1 MRGLVAANRTIVAQ
15 LLSSYERA
23 AVSDK
28 ASEASSVR
36 PTSSLSL
43 IRRHVSPVALRRYAA
58 CVVILAG
65 SVAGS
70 ASVVAAL
77 GVCVAGAVGLFLY
90 ARRKE
95 KRRHAAIE
103 RDLPALLTSVASSVR
118 AGIDPLR
125 AIGDAEE
132 YFSVD
137 SPFVS
142 EVRLFKSKIA
152 AGEDEYEAIEEFL
165 ADDDHADVELF
176 KRCILLSRR
185 HGSSLA
191 DPLHRVVRVVRQ
203 RQSFKRKTRAAL
215 AMHRMS
221 AIGIALC
228 AALIAIMQAAMNS
241 KGVALAFEKT
251 AGIVLLSL
259 GGVLI
264 VAGVGWMLCMGREER
279 L

>member
-1 MRGLVAANRTIVAQ
+1 MRGLVAANRAIVSQ
-15 LLSSYERA
+15 LLSSYERPKGAKA
-23 AVSDK
+23 A
-28 ASEASSVR
+28 EIER
-36 PTSSLSL
+36 TQPTIDMSLV
-43 IRRHVSPVALRRYAA
+43 RRHVSPVALRRYAA
-58 CVVILAG
+58 SVVI
-65 SVAGS
+65 VAGLVGGS
-70 ASVVAAL
+70 FSILGALAVCAL
-77 GVCVAGAVGLFLY
+77 GVVGLLWF
-90 ARRKE
+90 AGRKE
-95 KRRHAAIE
+95 KKRHSAIE

-132 YFSVD
+132 YFPAD

-142 EVRLFKSKIA
+142 EVRLFKQRIA
-152 AGEDEYEAIEEFL
+152 AGDDEFDTIERFL

-228 AALIAIMQAAMNS
+228 AILIAVMQAAMNA

-251 AGIVLLSL
+251 AGVVLLSL

-264 VAGVGWMLCMGREER
+264 AAGVGWMLCMGREEK

>member
-1 MRGLVAANRTIVAQ
+1 MRGLVAANRAIVSQ
-15 LLSSYERA
+15 LLASYERPKVESRDRLELA
-23 AVSDK
+23 PGQQHVSL
-28 ASEASSVR
+28 VY
-36 PTSSLSL
+36 
-43 IRRHVSPVALRRYAA
+43 RHVSPHVVRRYAA
-58 CVVILAG
+58 VVVIFAGLVGG
-65 SVAGS
+65 SVSLVGS
-70 ASVVAAL
+70 L
-77 GVCVAGAVGLFLY
+77 IVCVLGLLGLLSY

-95 KRRHAAIE
+95 RKRHAAIE

-125 AIGDAEE
+125 AIADAEE
-132 YFSVD
+132 YFPAD

-142 EVRLFKSKIA
+142 EVRLFKQRIA
-152 AGEDEYEAIEEFL
+152 QGEDEFETVEQLL
-165 ADDDHADVELF
+165 AGDDHADVELF

-221 AIGIALC
+221 ALGIALC
-228 AALIAIMQAAMNS
+228 AILIAVMQVAMNS

-251 AGIVLLSL
+251 AGVVLLSV

-264 VAGVGWMLCMGREER
+264 AVGVCWMLCMGKEEK